1 MSAGLRVNPC
11 ARAVSLLLR
20 SWLLVSLAFPC
31 AAAPVAVP
39 APTPIPAPPGH
50 TRNVILVTLDGV
62 RVQEVFGGL
71 DETIAVHDEQQVY
84 SDMAAMRARFGGATP
99 EARREALL
107 PNFWKT
113 LAPLGMVLGNPAYGN
128 HVKVQ
133 NRVQWSTP
141 GYTEMLTGQP
151 RAEVEDNEHRRYGYP
166 TALEHARAALGL
178 GYQQVAQIGS
188 SDTYKRAA
196 ASRDDAFLM
205 VGTYDSVPAPWGS
218 PHMDLLAALR
228 RQVLGLWDEGSNDTL
243 TFRMAQA
250 YIERNNPRV
259 LWLALVNSDDWAHS
273 DRYDRYLAH
282 LHLADALIGELW
294 QTLQALDEYRDRT
307 TLIITTDHGRGLQG
321 ADWAEHDVT
330 IPGSDD
336 IWLAVV
342 GPDTPDLGE
351 VREQGTLYQGQVA
364 GTLLQFLGLDV
375 RAMDP
380 AALPPAAN
388 TLVVSD

>member
-1 MSAGLRVNPC
+1 VNALAVVMVAAMALAASAQADN
-11 ARAVSLLLR
+11 
-20 SWLLVSLAFPC
+20 
-31 AAAPVAVP
+31 VP
-39 APTPIPAPPGH
+39 ESGH
-50 TRNVILVTLDGV
+50 NVILVTLDGV
-62 RVQEVFGGL
+62 RVQEFFGGL

-84 SDMAAMRARFGGATP
+84 SDMAAMRARFGEATP
-99 EARREALL
+99 EARREALM
-107 PNFWKT
+107 PVFWQT

-128 HVKVQ
+128 HVRVQ

-141 GYTEMLTGQP
+141 GYTEMLTGRP
-151 RAEVEDNEHRRYGYP
+151 RPEVTDNEHRRYGYP

-188 SDTYKRAA
+188 SDTYTLAS

-205 VGTYDSVPAPWGS
+205 VGAYDSVPAPWGS
-218 PHMDLLAALR
+218 PQIDQLAALR
-228 RQVLGLWDEGSNDTL
+228 RQVQGLWEEGSNDTL

-250 YIERNNPRV
+250 YIERNHPRV

-273 DRYDRYLAH
+273 DRYDRYLAY

-294 QTLQALDEYRDRT
+294 QTLQSLDEYRDRT

-321 ADWAEHDVT
+321 GDWAEHDIT
-330 IPGSDD
+330 IPGSDAV
-336 IWLAVV
+336 WLAVI

-375 RAMDP
+375 RAMDLE
-380 AALPPAAN
+380 ALPPAAD
-388 TLVVSD
+388 TLAVSD

>member
-1 MSAGLRVNPC
+1 MRASLRRARGKALALAGVALTVT
-11 ARAVSLLLR
+11 AL
-20 SWLLVSLAFPC
+20 
-31 AAAPVAVP
+31 AAPVHAKSE
-39 APTPIPAPPGH
+39 AEPGH
-50 TRNVILVTLDGV
+50 NVILLTLDGV
-62 RVQEVFGGL
+62 RVQEIFGGL

-84 SDMAAMRARFGGATP
+84 SDMAAMRARFGGTTP

-107 PNFWKT
+107 PFFWKT
-113 LAPLGMVLGNPAYGN
+113 LAPQGMVLGNPAYGN
-128 HVKVQ
+128 RVSVQ

-141 GYTEMLTGQP
+141 GYTEMLTGRP
-151 RAEVEDNEHRRYGYP
+151 RPEVTDNEQRRYGYP

-178 GYQQVAQIGS
+178 GHQQVAQIGS
-188 SDTYKRAA
+188 SDTYTLAA

-205 VGTYDSVPAPWGS
+205 VGAYDTVPAPWGS
-218 PHMDLLAALR
+218 PEIDRLAALR
-228 RQVLGLWDEGSNDTL
+228 RQVMGLWEEGSNDTL

-250 YIERNNPRV
+250 YIERHRPRV

-273 DRYDRYLAH
+273 DRYDRYLAY
-282 LHLADALIGELW
+282 LHLADTLIGELW
-294 QTLQALDEYRDRT
+294 QTLQSLDDYRDRT

-321 ADWAEHDVT
+321 GDWAEHDIT
-330 IPGSDD
+330 IPGSDAV
-336 IWLAVV
+336 WLAVI

-380 AALPPAAN
+380 EALPPVAGA
-388 TLVVSD
+388 LAVSD

>member
-1 MSAGLRVNPC
+1 VKLHVC
-11 ARAVSLLLR
+11 AAALSLLL
-20 SWLLVSLAFPC
+20 LALASGC
-31 AAAPVAVP
+31 ATTPAPV
-39 APTPIPAPPGH
+39 PAPPGD

-99 EARREALL
+99 EARRAALMPQL
-107 PNFWKT
+107 WSLLTPQ
-113 LAPLGMVLGNPAYGN
+113 GMVLGNPAHDN

-133 NRVQWSTP
+133 NKVLWSTP
-141 GYTEMLTGQP
+141 GYTEIMTGLP
-151 RAEVEDNEHRRYGYP
+151 RAAVTDNDDLRHPYP
-166 TALEHARAALGL
+166 TVLEFARQELGL
-178 GYQQVAQIGS
+178 EFQQVAQLGS
-188 SDTYKRAA
+188 WEGFSLAA

-205 VGTYDSVPAPWGS
+205 VGAHDSVPAPWGS
-218 PHMDLLAALR
+218 PQIDELAALR
-228 RQVLGLWDEGSNDTL
+228 RQVMGLWEEGSNDTL

-250 YIERNNPRV
+250 YLVKNQPRV
-259 LWLALVNSDDWAHS
+259 MWLALVNSDDWAHA
-273 DRYDRYLAH
+273 DRYDRYLAY
-282 LHLADALIGELW
+282 LHLADTLIGELW
-294 QTLQALDEYRDRT
+294 QTLQSLEAYRGRT

-321 ADWAEHDVT
+321 SDWAEHDIT

-336 IWLAVV
+336 IWLAVI

-380 AALPPAAN
+380 EALPPAAD
-388 TLVVSD
+388 TLAVSD